1 MRTKDGALMNGI
13 LSEINSFYAENRRTP
28 STRELSQKLG
38 FSHTTM
44 ARYLRAMGELSIIE
58 YSENGIST
66 DRIAKYGSA
75 FVDVP
80 LVGSVSCG
88 LPLLAEQSIEAYFR
102 MPVELTGAGEYF
114 FLKANGDSMINAG
127 ISDGDL
133 VLIRRTTA
141 ADSGDI
147 VVAVVDNEN
156 TLKRLYYDEKR
167 QKIILHAENRRYAD
181 IELDEC
187 QIQGVAVKVI
197 KDL

>member
-1 MRTKDGALMNGI
+1 MRTKDSGLMDKI
-13 LSEINSFYAENRRTP
+13 LSEINSFYSESGRTP
-28 STRELSQKLG
+28 STRELAERLG

-44 ARYLRAMGELSIIE
+44 ARYLRTMSDLSMIE
-58 YSENGIST
+58 YSQNGIST
-66 DRIAKYGSA
+66 EKIAKYGSA

-80 LVGSVSCG
+80 LVGSISCG

-102 MPVELTGAGEYF
+102 LPVELTGAGEYF
-114 FLKANGDSMINAG
+114 FLKANGDSMIDAG

-133 VLIRRTTA
+133 VLIRRATSA
-141 ADSGDI
+141 NLGDI

-156 TLKRLYYDEKR
+156 TLKLLYYDEKR
-167 QKIILHAENRRYAD
+167 QKIVLHAENARYSD

>member
-1 MRTKDGALMNGI
+1 MRKKDSALMDNI
-13 LSEINSFYAENRRTP
+13 LSEIDSFYAEGGRTP
-28 STRELSQKLG
+28 STRELAERLG

-44 ARYLRAMGELSIIE
+44 ARYLRAMSELSMIE
-58 YSENGIST
+58 YSGSGIST
-66 DRIAKYGSA
+66 EKIAKYGSA

-80 LVGSVSCG
+80 LVGSISCG

-102 MPVELTGAGEYF
+102 LPVELTGVGEYF
-114 FLKANGDSMINAG
+114 FLKANGDSMIDAG

-133 VLIRRTTA
+133 VLIRRTSS
-141 ADSGDI
+141 ADYGDI
-147 VVAVVDNEN
+147 VVAVVDDEN

-167 QKIILHAENRRYAD
+167 QKIILHAENPKYAD